1 MAKSRKKKNT
11 VVIYRYAP
19 TFDDLLEQ
27 DAQGYEFLP
36 KRQTVIHKHSSDD
49 SIIEDHP
56 IIFASRGEIII
67 CDKEGN
73 EGLFILNNQGNVV
86 KLTGKGVNP
95 EFDGYGINC
104 GKY

>member
-1 MAKSRKKKNT
+1 MVKPRKKKNT

-19 TFDDLLEQ
+19 TFKDIREE
-27 DAQGYEFLP
+27 DAHGIEFP
-36 KRQTVIHKHSSDD
+36 KKRQTVIHKHSTDE

-67 CDKEGN
+67 CDKEGY

-86 KLTGKGVNP
+86 KLTGKGINP
-95 EFDGYGINC
+95 DFDGYGIDC
-104 GKY
+104 GTF